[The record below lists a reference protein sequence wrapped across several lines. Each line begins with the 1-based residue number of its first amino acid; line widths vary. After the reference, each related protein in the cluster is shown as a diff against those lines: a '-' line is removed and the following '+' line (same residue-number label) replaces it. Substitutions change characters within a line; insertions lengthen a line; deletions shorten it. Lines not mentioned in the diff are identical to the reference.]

1 MSTNWTRVTVPFTD
15 KEIEIIKQLQKK
27 YNVSRAKAIRV
38 LFTACLY
45 FDKMKDIV
53 ADPNSPMFKTI
64 KPLVDSFTTP
74 EILKRIEQ
82 ISDEGFSKVKPEVK
96 HKAIQDF
103 QTVQNELK
111 KFTNHDPVGRKPSP
125 KRPRGH
131 PVDYGLDKPRSK
143 KNPK

>member
-1 MSTNWTRVTVPFTD
+1 MGTNWTRVTVPFTD

-45 FDKMKDIV
+45 LDKMKDIV
-53 ADPNSPMFKTI
+53 ADPNSPMFKTM
-64 KPLVDSFTTP
+64 KPIVDSIFTT
-74 EILKRIEQ
+74 EIFKKIESK
-82 ISDEGFSKVKPEVK
+82 SDAGFSKVKPEVK
-96 HKAIQDF
+96 NKAMQDF
-103 QTVQNELK
+103 QTVQNDMK
-111 KFTNHDPVGRKPSP
+111 KFTNHDPVGKKPSP

-131 PVDYGLDKPRSK
+131 PIDYGLDKPRTK